1 MPVCT
6 KCKKRFPKS
15 YFEKGKVMCKRC
27 KNCREKVRK
36 WGDRCEICKKR
47 ASFNFEDEKKGIRCK
62 KHILEGMVDVKHAK
76 CQECKEVRPNY
87 GYEKATHCVS
97 CKEEDMKD
105 FHTLCENCKEIRVSY
120 GYKKA
125 THCSSCK
132 LPGMICFIKKC
143 FCGSVL
149 PSFGYKQ
156 PTHCKKCKDDDMI
169 LIKRNICYCGE
180 GTKRFGLKDF
190 VPTHCH
196 RCKTDD
202 MINLVDDMCEC
213 GKTCLFGYIGSKAT
227 HCFTCKTQHMINLK
241 NVRCN
246 CGKFAYYGKESA
258 KTHCKDCKTNDMKLL
273 IEDKRICG
281 CGKRSSFGIKGEK
294 PTCCKNCK
302 TEGMVRIYDNTCECG
317 TRVSYGYEKPTHCV
331 KCKLPEMTNLTK
343 RFCDYCQTRASYGFP
358 LNYPT
363 KCAQHKQDGMILNP
377 TKKCS
382 MCTEKAKY
390 GIKQAIHCEKH
401 KKQNEI
407 DLVERKCKK
416 CGRIDVVNSEQLCI
430 NFCLLNTKGYEIY
443 KKYRKEKQE
452 RVVKLLKEKVGNP
465 TSIDRII
472 DTECGKER
480 PDIVYDCK
488 THSIIVE
495 VDEHKHRGY
504 KCKDGV
510 DGEKMRMINLYMA
523 LGFEKLLFIRYNPDS
538 YKGEDG
544 KILRTQLYI
553 RERVLVKCVKH
564 YMKNIDSVQN
574 LGVLYLY
581 YNGFNEQRS
590 KIVNIDPYTEYN
602 GV

>member
-15 YFEKGKVMCKRC
+15 YFQKGKIMCKRC
-27 KNCREKVRK
+27 KNCRGKEKRK
-36 WGDRCEICKKR
+36 CKC
-47 ASFNFEDEKKGIRCK
+47 GIT
-62 KHILEGMVDVKHAK
+62 AW
-76 CQECKEVRPNY
+76 Y
-87 GYEKATHCVS
+87 GYSKDRKAIYCA
-97 CKEEDMKD
+97 K
-105 FHTLCENCKEIRVSY
+105 
-120 GYKKA
+120 
-125 THCSSCK
+125 CK
-132 LPGMICFIKKC
+132 LPGMIPLHRRC
-143 FCGSVL
+143 FCGLVS
-149 PSFGYKQ
+149 PAFGYEGGN
-156 PTHCKKCKDDDMI
+156 PTHCVKCKEEGMI
-169 LIKRNICYCGE
+169 SLKRRLCVVCNI
-180 GTKRFGLKDF
+180 GTKRYGLENTSA
-190 VPTHCH
+190 THCYK
-196 RCKTDD
+196 CKTDEMVNMVD
-202 MINLVDDMCEC
+202 DLCSCGKKPHYGLAGQNPVCCGQCKTKGMINLFHPLCSC
-213 GKTCLFGYIGSKAT
+213 GEY
-227 HCFTCKTQHMINLK
+227 
-241 NVRCN
+241 
-246 CGKFAYYGKESA
+246 AYYGEGSI
-258 KTHCKDCKTNDMKLL
+258 KTHCRKCKTESMK
-273 IEDKRICG
+273 IIQKDSRVCPCG
-281 CGKRSSFGIKGEK
+281 TRVSFGIKGEK

-302 TEGMVRIYDNTCECG
+302 TEDMIRSYNNICECG
-317 TRVSYGYEKPTHCV
+317 TRVSYGYENPTHCS
-331 KCKLPEMTNLTK
+331 KCRLPDMTNLTE
-343 RFCDYCQTRASYGFP
+343 RFCDECKSRVRYGFP

-390 GIKQAIHCEKH
+390 GVKQAIHCEKH
-401 KKQNEI
+401 KKPNEI

-416 CGRIDVVNSEQLCI
+416 CGRIDVVNSDRLCI
-430 NFCLLNTKGYEIY
+430 NFCLLNTEGYEIY

-465 TSIDRII
+465 SSIDRII

-488 THSIIVE
+488 THGIIVE

-544 KILRTQLYI
+544 KILRTQSYI

-564 YMKNIDSVQN
+564 YMKNIDSVKN

-581 YNGFNEQRS
+581 YDGFNEQRS
-590 KIVNIDPYTEYN
+590 KILNIDPYMEYN
-602 GV
+602 V